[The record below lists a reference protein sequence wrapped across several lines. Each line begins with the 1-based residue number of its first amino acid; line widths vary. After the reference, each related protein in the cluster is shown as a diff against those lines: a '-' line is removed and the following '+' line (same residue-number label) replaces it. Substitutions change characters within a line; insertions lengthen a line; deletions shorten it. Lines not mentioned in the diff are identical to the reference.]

1 MSRAGPA
8 SEPVEK
14 FFRDVVE
21 AAVGKYGDDVS
32 GRGVRRLALAP
43 AFRYEASMETLLAA
57 GIDGQTPATPEK
69 RFPISNR
76 SSIWEDFLRDSLSE
90 IEASGR
96 LRSLRTVHCP
106 QSARVEVNGRRIL
119 NFSSNDYLGLANH
132 PALREA
138 ACEEAAHGGFGTGAS
153 RLVCGT
159 LAAHERLEFAI
170 AEFKR
175 TESALTFSSG
185 YAAAMGTIPAV
196 CSKGDVLILDK
207 LCHAC
212 LVDAARLS
220 GAHLRVF
227 PHNDLNKL
235 ESHLR
240 WARAKHPANRV
251 LVLAESVYSMDGDLA
266 PLREMVELKDRFGA
280 WLFLDEAHGIGVIG
294 KNGRGLADSEGVTER
309 VEIQM
314 GTLGKALGA
323 HGAYIAGSRL
333 LREFLVN
340 RARSFIYSTAP
351 PAPVAAAAESALKIL
366 ASTEGAQLVE
376 SLWQN
381 IRGLCSARKI
391 PCAASAIVPVIIG
404 DEAAALRASSNL
416 LDAGCLVPAIRYP
429 TVAKGTARLRITLSA
444 AHAEADILALARAL
458 P

>member
-1 MSRAGPA
+1 MTSRRGP
-8 SEPVEK
+8 
-14 FFRDVVE
+14 
-21 AAVGKYGDDVS
+21 
-32 GRGVRRLALAP
+32 
-43 AFRYEASMETLLAA
+43 
-57 GIDGQTPATPEK
+57 
-69 RFPISNR
+69 
-76 SSIWEDFLRDSLSE
+76 WEHFLRDSLSE
-90 IEASGR
+90 IQAAGL
-96 LRSLRTVHCP
+96 LRTLRTVESP
-106 QSARVEVNGRRIL
+106 QSARVTVNGRPLL

-138 ACEEAAHGGFGTGAS
+138 AWEEWERGGFGAGSS

-159 LAAHERLEFAI
+159 LAAHERLEAAI
-170 AEFKR
+170 AAFKR

-185 YAAAMGTIPAV
+185 YAAALGAIPAL
-196 CSKGDVLILDK
+196 CSKDDVLILDK

-220 GAHLRVF
+220 GAHMRVF

-235 ESHLR
+235 ESHLS
-240 WARAKHPANRV
+240 WAAKSHPGRRV

-266 PLREMVELKDRFGA
+266 PLRGIVELKDRFGA

-294 KNGRGLADSEGVTER
+294 KNGRGLAEAEGLADR

-340 RARSFIYSTAP
+340 RARSFIYSTAS
-351 PAPVAAAAESALKIL
+351 PAPVAAAAEKAFEIL
-366 ASTEGAQLVE
+366 AAPEGAQLVA
-376 SLWQN
+376 SLWSN
-381 IRGLCSARKI
+381 LRSFCAARNT
-391 PCAASAIVPVIIG
+391 PEPASAIVPVIIG
-404 DEAAALRASSNL
+404 DEASAMSASAGL
-416 LDAGCLVPAIRYP
+416 LEAGFLVPAIRYP

-444 AHAEADILALARAL
+444 AHTEADVLALARAL
-458 P
+458 PSDILTWKEMR